1 VNAKPGGGQEPP
13 VANAQPHRNAL
24 SQKGPSLK
32 LPLKDYIAHDSVGP
46 HPRKE
51 VHAKENVKYVEEE
64 IHTEKG
70 CNEEQS
76 QDKEKKIV
84 HRVRF
89 LAGGALILRL
99 VELSDVQLDL
109 LKQVL

>member
-1 VNAKPGGGQEPP
+1 
-13 VANAQPHRNAL
+13 
-24 SQKGPSLK
+24 
-32 LPLKDYIAHDSVGP
+32 
-46 HPRKE
+46 
-51 VHAKENVKYVEEE
+51 
-64 IHTEKG
+64 
-70 CNEEQS
+70 S